1 MVGLGGEEV
10 TVAARGSTA
19 ASGHER
25 GTLIFF
31 DLKRERPGDGESE
44 MERRDREMGEAE

>member
-25 GTLIFF
+25 ETLIFLISNER
-31 DLKRERPGDGESE
+31 DLE
-44 MERRDREMGEAE
+44 MGGRDRPER